1 MLEKMLQQIK
11 TGKTMFVIH
20 QLDEKRQIACWYVE
34 NYKQLP
40 TFLQTEKIKEL
51 FKQKKSA
58 FFKEDTFFYMVE
70 CILMKTPLYIMGGGT
85 VALPLVQMA
94 NMCDFDVYVFD
105 DRKEFACK
113 ERFHWAKEVVCMPFA
128 KLFSSYQFHQDAYF
142 VLVTRGHLNDE
153 ICLKGVLDLPYA
165 YVGMIGSKR
174 KNTIIKNH
182 LLSQGYSKEKIDS
195 IHAPIGLKINSTTP
209 SEIAVSILAQL
220 IQERAAL
227 QPQESQIDVWKK
239 ITSDCIIA
247 TILDH
252 QGSTPRGAGSKMLIF
267 LDGHIEGTIGGGAL
281 EYTIQKQAKQ
291 LFESNETSMI
301 VSFSLTNTDAA
312 KEGMICGGSA
322 KVLLEKASVLCN

>member
-20 QLDEKRQIACWYVE
+20 QLDEKKQIACWYVE

-105 DRKEFACK
+105 DRKEFASK
-113 ERFHWAKEVVCMPFA
+113 ERFPWAKEVICMPFA

-182 LLSQGYSKEKIDS
+182 LLSQGYSKEKI
-195 IHAPIGLKINSTTP
+195 
-209 SEIAVSILAQL
+209 AVSILAQL

-227 QPQESQIDVWKK
+227 QPQESQTDVWKK

-252 QGSTPRGAGSKMLIF
+252 QGSTPRGTGSKMLIF

-301 VSFSLTNTDAA
+301 ISFLLTNTDAA

>member
-20 QLDEKRQIACWYVE
+20 QLDEKKQIACWYVE

-58 FFKEDTFFYMVE
+58 FFKEDTFFYMIE
-70 CILMKTPLYIMGGGT
+70 CVLMKTPLYIMGGGT

-105 DRKEFACK
+105 DRKEFASK
-113 ERFHWAKEVVCMPFA
+113 ERFPWAKEVVCMPFA

-174 KNTIIKNH
+174 
-182 LLSQGYSKEKIDS
+182 L
-195 IHAPIGLKINSTTP
+195 LKI
-209 SEIAVSILAQL
+209 IYYHKVILKKKL
-220 IQERAAL
+220 I
-227 QPQESQIDVWKK
+227 VFM
-239 ITSDCIIA
+239 
-247 TILDH
+247 H
-252 QGSTPRGAGSKMLIF
+252 QF
-267 LDGHIEGTIGGGAL
+267 
-281 EYTIQKQAKQ
+281 
-291 LFESNETSMI
+291 
-301 VSFSLTNTDAA
+301 V
-312 KEGMICGGSA
+312 
-322 KVLLEKASVLCN
+322 